1 MEISRGKAK
10 TLVPILQRKDGTVPA
25 DDEVRKV
32 LRNAMSGKDRD
43 EIAAKMTGLLGRTV
57 TASMLADFT
66 RNATRKRQ
74 PRFPAGWT
82 AAFCQSVGN
91 NELALATMGAELRGV
106 VELREEQVSWLAE
119 SLRAELLKSKSRHN
133 AKGKRLRKS

>member
-1 MEISRGKAK
+1 
-10 TLVPILQRKDGTVPA
+10 
-25 DDEVRKV
+25 
-32 LRNAMSGKDRD
+32 MSD
-43 EIAAKMTGLLGRTV
+43 LLGRTI

-82 AAFCQSVGN
+82 AAFCRSVGS

-106 VELREEQVSWLAE
+106 VELREEQMKWLAE
-119 SLRAELLKSKSRHN
+119 SLRAELLKPNARHN
-133 AKGKRLRKS
+133 TRGKRPRKS